1 MKDDFFR
8 KRVLDLAEQSDRSS
22 RYTFTDFLTEAEYAE
37 FCAVRGQLPPC
48 GYTVSGGR
56 EDADRVMI
64 RFGSEEQLGYSEDFP
79 IRCLHIVPLQE
90 KFAEML
96 THRDILG
103 AVMHLGIE
111 RGEIGDIL
119 TDEKHAYLFCKTAMA
134 DYLCR
139 ELTRI
144 RHTSVRCQ
152 IADALPEAV
161 GTHCE
166 AGTVQVASA
175 RIDGVI
181 AKIYHISRGDC
192 AALFRA
198 GRVFVDGAVT
208 ENNSHTLKEGE
219 KVSVRGYGKF
229 RYLGISGTTRKGK
242 PVVNFE
248 KYV

>member
-8 KRVLDLAEQSDRSS
+8 KRIMDLAAQSDRSC
-22 RYTFTDFLTEAEYAE
+22 RFTFTDFLTEAEYAE
-37 FCAVRGQLPPC
+37 FCAVSSQLPPC
-48 GYTVSGGR
+48 GYSVSGGR
-56 EDADRVMI
+56 ADAGRVMI
-64 RFGSEEQLGYSEDFP
+64 RFGSEENLGFAEDFP
-79 IRCLHIVPLQE
+79 ISCLHIAPLQE
-90 KFAEML
+90 KFAEKL
-96 THRDILG
+96 AHRDILG

-119 TDEKHAYLFCKTAMA
+119 TEEKNAYLFCKTAMA

-144 RHTSVRCQ
+144 RHTSVCCQ
-152 IADALPEAV
+152 VTDALPDAV
-161 GTHCE
+161 STHCE
-166 AGTVQVASA
+166 PGTVQAASA

-181 AKIYHISRGDC
+181 SKIYHISRGDC

-208 ENNSHTLKEGE
+208 ENNSRVLKEGE

-242 PVVNFE
+242 TIVTFE